1 MSNSELFKQAIA
13 EAKAVREAAIA
24 NAKAALE
31 ESITPH
37 IKELLAAKLQEMD
50 SDDLL
55 QDDEETGST
64 MDAMH
69 SREGMKHKVTEA
81 EEKEDEGEEEE
92 KEEGEEEK
100 EEGDEEIDL
109 ADMDINDL
117 KDLIRD
123 LISAE
128 MGEEGAEVEADAE
141 MGAEM
146 GVEDEKEADEEDVI
160 NLDELLAEL
169 AEMDN
174 EGKASHKEEPAM
186 KEGMGSMF
194 ANFKKLLQT
203 LASKDKH
210 LFDDDFF
217 AKLDKATDVPALEKL
232 AGVVNKSMAGAGG
245 KAGSNVGG
253 GGTGMRETSEL
264 NEAKKTIEA
273 LRKDLHEVNLLNS
286 KLLYVNKIFKAKN
299 LSEGEKVNVITAF
312 DKATTVKETKL
323 VYETLS
329 EQFTKAAKKSVNEVK
344 GFASK
349 PVGAVTAQKQIISE
363 DATVKRLQKLA
374 GIIK

>member
-50 SDDLL
+50 SDD
-55 QDDEETGST
+55 DDEEAGST
-64 MDAMH
+64 MEAMY
-69 SREGMKHKVTEA
+69 SDEGMKHKVAEA
-81 EEKEDEGEEEE
+81 EEKEEEGEEEE

-109 ADMDINDL
+109 EDMDINDL

-128 MGEEGAEVEADAE
+128 MGEEGAEIEADAE

-146 GVEDEKEADEEDVI
+146 GVEDEVEADEEDVI

-169 AEMDN
+169 AELDN
-174 EGKASHKEEPAM
+174 EGKAYHKEEPAM

-194 ANFKKLLQT
+194 ANFKELLQT

-232 AGVVNKSMAGAGG
+232 AGVVNQSIAGAGG

-253 GGTGMRETSEL
+253 GGTGTR
-264 NEAKKTIEA
+264 
-273 LRKDLHEVNLLNS
+273 
-286 KLLYVNKIFKAKN
+286 
-299 LSEGEKVNVITAF
+299 
-312 DKATTVKETKL
+312 
-323 VYETLS
+323 
-329 EQFTKAAKKSVNEVK
+329 
-344 GFASK
+344 
-349 PVGAVTAQKQIISE
+349 
-363 DATVKRLQKLA
+363 
-374 GIIK
+374 